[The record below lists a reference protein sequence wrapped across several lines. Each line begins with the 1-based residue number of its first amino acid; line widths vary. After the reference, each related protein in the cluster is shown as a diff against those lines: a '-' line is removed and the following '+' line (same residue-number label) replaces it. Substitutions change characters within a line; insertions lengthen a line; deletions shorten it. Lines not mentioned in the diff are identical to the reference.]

1 MNQSIKVF
9 YDNEF
14 RDWGFTHLPNV
25 GTLLMLKPI
34 NGIHL
39 FRVESI
45 TFTEVVHTIV
55 INLKAA

>member
-14 RDWGFTHLPNV
+14 RNWEFTHLPNV